1 MERKDRPVRVLHV
14 VTGIDVGGVST
25 LLLSY
30 YGRMDRTRVKFDIV
44 AIDIGRE
51 QFFAPA
57 FRELGADVYYM
68 PKPYRARLLYL
79 WKLMGRVRYD
89 VVHSH
94 IELPSAVYL
103 SLAMLR
109 GVRHR
114 VAHAHMAFHRYAGL
128 HHKLLRRLL
137 VAVSTVRMGCSR
149 DALCWLFGKQAAAG
163 GVVLHN
169 AIDIARFSYRADV
182 REACRKE
189 LGLEGKYVV
198 GFVGRFTEQK
208 NVFFMQEIFRA
219 FRNRHPEAVLLTVG
233 DGELKDEFFRKAA
246 ASGLDGSMVN
256 LGPRQDVP
264 ALMMAMDALLLPSRW
279 EGLGIVLIE
288 AQAACLKCLAPRET
302 VPYDDTDITPYI
314 HYCGI
319 NDTAEAWAAMMERE
333 CVGYKRTNTD
343 ELLRSHHYDIDRE
356 AALLTDFYCGMNSKR

>member
-1 MERKDRPVRVLHV
+1 M

-25 LLLSY
+25 LLLGY

-57 FRELGADVYYM
+57 FRELGVNVYYM
-68 PKPYRARLLYL
+68 PKPYPARLLYL
-79 WKLMGRVRYD
+79 WKLMGRGHYD

-103 SLAMLR
+103 SLAMMR

-128 HHKLLRRLL
+128 HHKLLRWLL
-137 VAVSTVRMGCSR
+137 VAVSTVKMGCSR

-163 GVVLHN
+163 GLVLHN
-169 AIDIARFSYRADV
+169 AIDIARFSYRVDV

-189 LGLEGKYVV
+189 LGLKGKYVV

-219 FRNRHPEAVLLTVG
+219 FRARHPEAVLLTVG
-233 DGELKDEFFRKAA
+233 DGELKEEFFSKAA
-246 ASGLDGSMVN
+246 AAGLGGSIVN
-256 LGPRQDVP
+256 LGPRRDVP
-264 ALMMAMDALLLPSRW
+264 SLMMAMDVLLLPSRW

-302 VPYDDTDITPYI
+302 VPYGDTNITPYI
-314 HYCGI
+314 HYCSIG
-319 NDTAEAWAAMMERE
+319 DPVGAWAAVMERE
-333 CVGYKRTNTD
+333 CMGYGRTNTD

-356 AALLTDFYCGMNSKR
+356 AAQLTEFYCTMKLKR

>member
-1 MERKDRPVRVLHV
+1 M

-30 YGRMDRTRVKFDIV
+30 YGRMDRTRVRFDIV

-57 FRELGADVYYM
+57 FRELGVNVYYM
-68 PKPYRARLLYL
+68 PRSYSARLPYL
-79 WKLMGRVRYD
+79 WKLMGRGRYD

-114 VAHAHMAFHRYAGL
+114 VAHAHMAFHRYSGL
-128 HHKLLRRLL
+128 HHRLLRRLL
-137 VAVSTVRMGCSR
+137 VAVSTVKMGCSR
-149 DALCWLFGKQAAAG
+149 DALRWLFGLQAAAD

-169 AIDIARFSYRADV
+169 AIDIGRFSYRADV
-182 REACRKE
+182 RKAYRKE
-189 LGLEGKYVV
+189 LGLDGKFAV

-208 NVFFMQEIFRA
+208 NIFFMQEIFGA
-219 FRNRHPEAVLLTVG
+219 FRSRHPEAVLLTVG
-233 DGELKDEFFRKAA
+233 DGEMKDEFFRKAA
-246 ASGLDGSMVN
+246 ASGLDSSIVN

-302 VPYDDTDITPYI
+302 VPYDDTNITPYI

-319 NDTAEAWAAMMERE
+319 SDRAEAWVAMMERE
-333 CVGYKRTNTD
+333 CMDYKRTNTD

-356 AALLTDFYCGMNSKR
+356 AALLTDFYCGMNSKC